1 MIDEFFCFVFVFFST
16 SQRTERVVVR
26 GGAASG
32 SLEFFSLSGFGLPVC
47 PGDKYHEVHSGLS
60 TSVCVAALRK
70 PATEGRGPPENTTS
84 RLQLA
89 EMAAVLYL
97 NEYVLDSDLIRL
109 HRRTFPV
116 VEVILQISISY
127 TEFELLQE
135 HFIFHEIQGIENI
148 EPFLWKNTHIHT
160 TFMNLDLNESA
171 PELTWRE
178 EITSLARM
186 SASFIRSRRGVCV

>member
-1 MIDEFFCFVFVFFST
+1 MFRFVCLFFST

-26 GGAASG
+26 GGAASRASG
-32 SLEFFSLSGFGLPVC
+32 SVEIFSLSVFGLPVC

-60 TSVCVAALRK
+60 ASVCVAALRK
-70 PATEGRGPPENTTS
+70 PATEGRGRPESPTR

-89 EMAAVLYL
+89 EMATVLCL
-97 NEYVLDSDLIRL
+97 NEYVVDSDLIRL

-127 TEFELLQE
+127 TELELLQE

-148 EPFLWKNTHIHT
+148 EPFLRKNTHT
-160 TFMNLDLNESA
+160 QPS
-171 PELTWRE
+171 
-178 EITSLARM
+178 
-186 SASFIRSRRGVCV
+186 